1 MAWQEGYLAFSGEP
15 LSEVVEQVNRYS
27 PATLE
32 LGDPKLASVAIGG
45 RFRIGDLD
53 AVLDVLETNF
63 GIQAH
68 RVDEHTIR
76 LESGRGT
83 H

>member
-1 MAWQEGYLAFSGEP
+1 

-63 GIQAH
+63 GIRAH
-68 RVDEHTIR
+68 RIDEHTIR
-76 LESGRGT
+76 LESG
-83 H
+83 HPAH

>member
-1 MAWQEGYLAFSGEP
+1 MFWGES
-15 LSEVVEQVNRYS
+15 LSEAVEQNRYS
-27 PATLE
+27 PVVLE
-32 LGDPKLASVAIGG
+32 IGDAELASVAIGG

-63 GIQAH
+63 GIRAQ
-68 RVDEHTIR
+68 RLDEHLIR
-76 LESGRGT
+76 LESGRR